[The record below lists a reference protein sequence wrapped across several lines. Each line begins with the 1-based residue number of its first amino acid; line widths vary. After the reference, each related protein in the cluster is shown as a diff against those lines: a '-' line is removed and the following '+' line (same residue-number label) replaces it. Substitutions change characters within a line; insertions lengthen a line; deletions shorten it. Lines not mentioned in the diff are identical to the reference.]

1 MFLNVG
7 SNSGQKMMNKQELL
21 RKACEGFSQA
31 FLIEVI
37 WGKENIKSSYRS
49 MISKRLSGKIDFGI
63 LEIEKLE
70 TFFKLKKKEFEEV
83 LK

>member
-1 MFLNVG
+1 
-7 SNSGQKMMNKQELL
+7 MNRQELL

-37 WGKENIKSSYRS
+37 WGKDNINASYRS
-49 MISKRLSGKIDFGI
+49 MISKRLNGKIDFTV

-70 TFFKLKKKEFEEV
+70 TFFKSKKQDFDNYLK
-83 LK
+83 L

>member
-1 MFLNVG
+1 
-7 SNSGQKMMNKQELL
+7 MNKQELL

>member
-1 MFLNVG
+1 MERITM
-7 SNSGQKMMNKQELL
+7 SRQELL

-37 WGKENIKSSYRS
+37 WGKANVNASYRS
-49 MISKRLSGKIDFGI
+49 MISKRLNGKIDFTI

-70 TFFKLKKKEFEEV
+70 NFFKAKKEDFENF